1 MKIENISKFLKYII
15 PLLLLPFF
23 ILFFLK
29 RNNISYV
36 PLEMDIPSDIEI
48 DRINSKSS
56 SIKKFQLRPYI
67 PDNKDK
73 RNSPLGALNNN
84 PFEELGTVESAY
96 NQLPSDLKF
105 TGILKVGD
113 KKGVFVSSN
122 RGLDVLYSGQEV
134 SKGYK
139 IISIDSKKA
148 EITISNGLN
157 TKLVKLEQD

>member
-1 MKIENISKFLKYII
+1 MKIVNNSKILKYIV
-15 PLLLLPFF
+15 PLSFSTFF
-23 ILFFLK
+23 ILFFMK
-29 RNNISYV
+29 NKNMDYV
-36 PLEMDIPSDIEI
+36 SVDMDIPGDLEIE
-48 DRINSKSS
+48 RINDKSS
-56 SIKKFQLRPYI
+56 SINKFQLRPFI
-67 PDNKDK
+67 PDAKYEQK
-73 RNSPLGALNNN
+73 PPLSVLNNN